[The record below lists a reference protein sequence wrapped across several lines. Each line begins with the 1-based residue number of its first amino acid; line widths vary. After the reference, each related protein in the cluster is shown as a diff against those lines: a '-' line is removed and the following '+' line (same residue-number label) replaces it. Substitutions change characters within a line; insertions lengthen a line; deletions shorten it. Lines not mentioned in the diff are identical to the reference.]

1 MFYGENPTVTS
12 TVPVVSFNI
21 NGIPSEQVSAELS
34 SRGIAV
40 RAGLHCAPFAHEA
53 LGTLKTGTVRVSFS
67 VFNTPDEVKYL
78 IKSIE
83 NIQKNV

>member
-1 MFYGENPTVTS
+1 MRSKEKTAESTFGGKTFVLTGTLPTLCLLYT
-12 TVPVVSFNI
+12 
-21 NGIPSEQVSAELS
+21 S